1 MIEHVSKNV
10 WMIECSYDFWISRVG
25 HHIVFETVAG
35 RTSAIVPSLQRK
47 NGGEFCR
54 PISAQSALSACG
66 ASSHDEDTN
75 TVALPV
81 NKADKKRKRK

>member
-1 MIEHVSKNV
+1 VIEHVSKNV
-10 WMIECSYDFWISRVG
+10 WMIEFSYDFWISRVG

-54 PISAQSALSACG
+54 PISAPSACG
-66 ASSHDEDTN
+66 ASSHGEDTDA
-75 TVALPV
+75 VALPV
-81 NKADKKRKRK
+81 IKADKKRKRK